1 MDSFSIGDKLVAKK
15 TVTLE
20 GSDRVI
26 LFKGNKYEVKWFHG
40 DVNILTT
47 AESDF
52 QTALWGLMDD
62 LETGYEFPF
71 YTMREIR
78 DMRLSELDI

>member
-47 AESDF
+47 AE
-52 QTALWGLMDD
+52 
-62 LETGYEFPF
+62 
-71 YTMREIR
+71 
-78 DMRLSELDI
+78 